1 MGKEQFEP
9 SLSSSKTG
17 CSSKTESSDRKRT
30 LKRSTSDAI
39 FLFEKRPKILPIG
52 DECDPF
58 SYLKAAEYYYNKKD
72 LVQSSREL
80 WKAASYA
87 VKILFLKINVN
98 ITSMNGLEDLC
109 YYAIDKSTVYDQPG
123 IEGSMARQLAK
134 DQFSAAMTLE
144 CYNYGSKIKK
154 WTYEANKEDVV
165 EFVQNFMKIK
175 DYDKIKKNLMKFL
188 KNWKYINFKCS
199 FGTVK
204 LGNEKYYY
212 TIECW

>member
-9 SLSSSKTG
+9 SFS
-17 CSSKTESSDRKRT
+17 SSKTESSDRKRT

-134 DQFSAAMTLE
+134 DQFSAAMT
-144 CYNYGSKIKK
+144 SVIIF
-154 WTYEANKEDVV
+154 ANK
-165 EFVQNFMKIK
+165 NF
-175 DYDKIKKNLMKFL
+175 FL
-188 KNWKYINFKCS
+188 SILNAKC
-199 FGTVK
+199 F
-204 LGNEKYYY
+204 
-212 TIECW
+212 

>member
-9 SLSSSKTG
+9 SFS
-17 CSSKTESSDRKRT
+17 SSKTESSDRKRT

-52 DECDPF
+52 DECDPL
-58 SYLKAAEYYYNKKD
+58 SYLKTAEYYYDKND
-72 LVQSSREL
+72 LIQSSREL

-109 YYAIDKSTVYDQPG
+109 YYAIDKSAVYDE
-123 IEGSMARQLAK
+123 IETKIFMARQLAK
-134 DQFSAAMTLE
+134 DQFSSAIELE
-144 CYNYGSKIKK
+144 WFNCATKISK
-154 WTYEANKEDVV
+154 WTYEEYKEDVV

-175 DYDKIKKNLMKFL
+175 DYDKIRKNLMKFL